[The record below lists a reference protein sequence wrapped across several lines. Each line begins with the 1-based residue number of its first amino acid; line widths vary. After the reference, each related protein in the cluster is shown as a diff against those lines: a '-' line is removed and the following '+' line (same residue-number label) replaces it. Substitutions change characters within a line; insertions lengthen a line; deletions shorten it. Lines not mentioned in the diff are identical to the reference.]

1 MRCDTAIGWISQ
13 RAQNDDTATNGRR
26 QPGDLAR
33 VLLVGVLSG
42 FEARRLS
49 HVALA

>member
-13 RAQNDDTATNGRR
+13 RAQNDDTATNGR

-49 HVALA
+49 HVDLA